1 VGSAL
6 DPLNL
11 FISLMLGSCGVG
23 FFIYGKK
30 QGKPVPLLVG
40 IALTIFPYFVSSPWL
55 MLGIGLVL
63 IVLPALIKI

>member
-1 VGSAL
+1 M
-6 DPLNL
+6 
-11 FISLMLGSCGVG
+11 MLGSCGVG

-40 IALTIFPYFVSSPWL
+40 ITLAIFPYFVANPWL
-55 MLGIGLVL
+55 MLTIGLVL